1 MGSATYGTAEGDR
14 HPLFQPRLSESGACQ
29 LPGSFAPKLPHGV
42 PGASSC
48 LGTHPASSHWIPSSL
63 QYPGCFILGKGEP
76 PPGSRSFP
84 RDARGSAVNKQL
96 LSDCGR
102 PWRRPFG
109 PDLGEDEG
117 APRWGEE
124 RRLPRP
130 FLGVKER
137 GNGPYTRARL
147 LKTPFP
153 LRQRVIS
160 GTESP
165 SSEGEGAP
173 KVPPDRPQGFGYII
187 RRRWVLAAE
196 PKLPTLQGDGK
207 PHPQGAGWD
216 GWPGL
221 REHPGCWQL
230 PAGKRE
236 AAACAAF
243 QSCAQNRGG
252 QRQGRSPARRG
263 TALKHGLGVWG
274 GDLKQPPRGS

>member
-1 MGSATYGTAEGDR
+1 MPASR
-14 HPLFQPRLSESGACQ
+14 QLCSQ
-29 LPGSFAPKLPHGV
+29 LPGGV

-48 LGTHPASSHWIPSSL
+48 PGTQPASSHWIPSSL
-63 QYPGCFILGKGEP
+63 QYPGCFILGKGETP
-76 PPGSRSFP
+76 SCSRSFP

-117 APRWGEE
+117 APRRGEG

-153 LRQRVIS
+153 SRQRVIS
-160 GTESP
+160 GTGREDSP

-187 RRRWVLAAE
+187 RRRWVLATE

-216 GWPGL
+216 GWPGTQGAPRVLAAARGQKGGSCL
-221 REHPGCWQL
+221 RSFPVMC
-230 PAGKRE
+230 PKPRRTKAGKE
-236 AAACAAF
+236 A
-243 QSCAQNRGG
+243 
-252 QRQGRSPARRG
+252 G
-263 TALKHGLGVWG
+263 TPWHRAETRPGSLG